1 MLGLRGR
8 KVSDERGDTIIEV
21 LFALAVLGAVIAIT
35 INLMNSGFATMMSS
49 MDRTNTQAIMNG
61 QAALLRA
68 ARDKYIEGDTAAW
81 DTIRTTYVNTLAA
94 KPGACG
100 ATDPAAV
107 RFYMNPS
114 AAKPWMPVD
123 RSSFPVLRIATY
135 PRPGDG
141 MWIEA
146 YKVDPDGAG
155 TQPNYYDF
163 YIKACWRG
171 YGDNSVKQEAKMVV
185 RLYDSGG
192 VAFSDTVVSP
202 QVASNFRSSNVFV
215 ATLNQQRSLIGRV
228 GR

>member
-1 MLGLRGR
+1 MLSPQNQRT
-8 KVSDERGDTIIEV
+8 SNERGDTIIEV

-61 QAALLRA
+61 QASLLRA

-81 DTIRTTYVNTLAA
+81 NEIRTTYVNTAPA
-94 KPGACG
+94 KQGACG
-100 ATDPAAV
+100 TGDPASV

-114 AAKPWMPVD
+114 APKPWMPVD
-123 RSSFPVLRIATY
+123 RSSFPVLRITTY

-171 YGDNSVKQEAKMVV
+171 YGDNQVKQEAKMVV

-192 VAFSDTVVSP
+192 IVFHEAPTSP
-202 QVASNFRSSNVFV
+202 SVASTFSSTNTFSALV
-215 ATLNQQRSLIGRV
+215 NQQKLLKGRV
-228 GR
+228 E